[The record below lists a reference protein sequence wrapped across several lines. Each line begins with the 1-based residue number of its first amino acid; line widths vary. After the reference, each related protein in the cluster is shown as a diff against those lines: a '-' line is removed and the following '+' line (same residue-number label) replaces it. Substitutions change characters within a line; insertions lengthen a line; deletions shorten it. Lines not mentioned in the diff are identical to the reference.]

1 VLVGQTDL
9 NGSLPSYIE
18 ANEYIVDGNITIDA
32 GNSSHIEAGTK
43 FLFDGPYSFTV
54 NGSITVDGAQGDSV
68 YFINNDPDVSDENK
82 WLGILIDGAPSS
94 SSINYARV
102 SGVNDNDDMPD
113 VNIDGYAIKVQYSN
127 LSLSNLLVTQNSR
140 GVYLYTANP
149 TIDNLHS
156 MYNAEHYGGLR
167 LGETAIPVIS
177 NSKFN
182 HNTGIN

>member
-1 VLVGQTDL
+1 LETHIKSIDINNKPLISLHFKTGVILVAYFCFLSLLVGQTYL

-68 YFINNDPDVSDENK
+68 YFINNDSDVSDENK
-82 WLGILIDGAPSS
+82 WLGILIDGASSS

-102 SGVNDNDDMPD
+102 SGAYNYG
-113 VNIDGYAIKVQYSN
+113 ITVQNSN
-127 LSLSNLLVTQNSR
+127 PSLSNILVN
-140 GVYLYTANP
+140 
-149 TIDNLHS
+149 
-156 MYNAEHYGGLR
+156 
-167 LGETAIPVIS
+167 
-177 NSKFN
+177 
-182 HNTGIN
+182 